1 MSTSPN
7 TLGRALRRFFTDH
20 LPRVRGAS
28 SHTVQSYRD
37 AFVLLLRSSPH
48 NDGLR
53 LAIWILVISVL
64 RRCWISFSILKRSGT
79 VSLQRET
86 CASPQFT
93 PSFGTVLPSIQT
105 IWSYVS
111 ASWQCLSSARVPVLS
126 NIWNSMRFR
135 QS

>member
-1 MSTSPN
+1 MSTSPI
-7 TLGRALRRFFTDH
+7 H
-20 LPRVRGAS
+20 LAVLCGAS
-28 SHTVQSYRD
+28 LRIIFRAYAGPAHMQSKATVMH
-37 AFVLLLRSSPH
+37 SSCCCVSLPH

-79 VSLQRET
+79 VSLQRE
-86 CASPQFT
+86 CALPRFT

-111 ASWQCLSSARVPVLS
+111 AFGSAFQASAFPSCRIPR
-126 NIWNSMRFR
+126 IR
-135 QS
+135 